1 MFKRILVAVDL
12 QHREMTQ
19 RTLDAA
25 AGLASAM
32 ESDLRLIH
40 VRFMIERALEY
51 ISQSISVEEEK
62 AMHAELMALAQ
73 TTGIPGQRLS
83 AVSPIG
89 TIYDQVLTAAK
100 EFKADLIVTGP
111 HSPSLAK
118 YLLGGNAARIITH
131 AKTSVL
137 VVR

>member
-12 QHREMTQ
+12 QHKDMTQ
-19 RTLDAA
+19 RTLNAA
-25 AGLASAM
+25 AELAVAM
-32 ESDLRLIH
+32 DSDLCLIH

-51 ISQSISVEEEK
+51 LSDGVSKKEEQ
-62 AMHAELMALAQ
+62 MMRDELMALAR
-73 TTGIPGQRLS
+73 TTGIPSQRLS

-89 TIYDQVLTAAK
+89 SIYDEVLATAK

-111 HSPSLAK
+111 HTPSMAK
-118 YLLGGNAARIITH
+118 YLLGGNAARIVRH
-131 AKTSVL
+131 AVTSVL